1 MAQPA
6 YSNKHTFLDVIVD
19 GMQNLK
25 ANNITVLDLTDL
37 HSRCTDF
44 FVICQADSS
53 VQVSSIAQSVQKE
66 MKEQLDE
73 APVQKEGVNNAE
85 WVLLDYGSVI
95 VHVFQTETRSHY
107 DIEGLWADANIH
119 EIEDIY

>member
-1 MAQPA
+1 MAQTA
-6 YSNKHTFLDVIVD
+6 YSDKHPFLDVIVD

-25 ANNITVLDLTDL
+25 ANNIKVLDLTDL
-37 HSRCTDF
+37 DSRCTDF
-44 FVICQADSS
+44 FVICQADST
-53 VQVSSIAQSVQKE
+53 VQVSSIAHSVVKE
-66 MKEQLDE
+66 MKDNLDE

-95 VHVFQTETRSHY
+95 VHIFQTETRDHY

>member
-1 MAQPA
+1 MAQTA
-6 YSNKHTFLDVIVD
+6 YSDKHPFLNVIVD

-37 HSRCTDF
+37 QSRCTNF
-44 FVICQADSS
+44 FVICQADST
-53 VQVSSIAQSVQKE
+53 VQVSSIAHSVVKE
-66 MKEQLDE
+66 MKDNLDE

-95 VHVFQTETRSHY
+95 VHIFQTETREHY